1 MGWFLYDR
9 NLRHE
14 RVKYRIFRP
23 FHVNGL
29 FCCAN
34 QMTSFYIMGL
44 WGEHY
49 VVRRKQNVRMTTNL
63 MELATLIYTT
73 FKLLR
78 N

>member
-34 QMTSFYIMGL
+34 QMTSFYIMG
-44 WGEHY
+44 
-49 VVRRKQNVRMTTNL
+49 R
-63 MELATLIYTT
+63 TLCGTKKAKRT
-73 FKLLR
+73 DGNEFNGTR
-78 N
+78 NFNMHNF